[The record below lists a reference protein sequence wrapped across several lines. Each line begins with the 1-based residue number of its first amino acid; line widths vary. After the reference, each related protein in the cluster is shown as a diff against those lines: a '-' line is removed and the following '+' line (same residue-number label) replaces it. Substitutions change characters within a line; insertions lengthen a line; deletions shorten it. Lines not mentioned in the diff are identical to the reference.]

1 MVHTQDPAVYPEGA
15 GTGDNKVTGWVGWVL
30 FAGIIMLTGGFFN
43 IIQGVVA
50 LARDDFYLVGS
61 NGLVLSLDYT
71 VWGWVLLLS
80 GVLFL
85 FTGYGVMVGQTWARA
100 TAVILAVVSAVMNM
114 VLMPAYPLWS
124 IMVITLDVF
133 IIFALVVHGR
143 EAKQINP

>member
-1 MVHTQDPAVYPEGA
+1 M
-15 GTGDNKVTGWVGWVL
+15 
-30 FAGIIMLTGGFFN
+30 
-43 IIQGVVA
+43 
-50 LARDDFYLVGS
+50 DDFYLVGS

-71 VWGWVLLLS
+71 VWGWILLLS

-100 TAVILAVVSAVMNM
+100 TAVILAVVSAVINM

-133 IIFALVVHGR
+133 TIFALVVHGR
-143 EAKQINP
+143 ETKQTNP

>member
-1 MVHTQDPAVYPEGA
+1 MVHTQDPAVHRKDIDDR
-15 GTGDNKVTGWVGWVL
+15 GDRVTGWVGWVL
-30 FAGIIMLTGGFFN
+30 FAGIILLTSGFFN
-43 IIQGVVA
+43 IIQGLVA

-61 NGLVLSLDYT
+61 SGLVLSLDYT
-71 VWGWVLLLS
+71 VWGWILLLS

-124 IMVITLDVF
+124 IMVIAFDVF